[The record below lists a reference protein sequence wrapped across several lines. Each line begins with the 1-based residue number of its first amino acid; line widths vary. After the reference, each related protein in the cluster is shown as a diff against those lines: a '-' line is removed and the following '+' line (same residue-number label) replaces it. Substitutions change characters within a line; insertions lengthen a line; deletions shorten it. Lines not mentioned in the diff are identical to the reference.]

1 MILEFPRW
9 FIILCSA
16 NALAFLY
23 YGYNCLFSEK
33 MYAEFNR
40 FQLSVGQLKLTGILQ
55 IMGALGVLAGLYLP
69 LLGLMASAGLSLLM
83 LLGFGV
89 RLKIKDSLLLSAPSF
104 IFMLLN
110 GYLSWYFGSAL
121 SFW

>member
-1 MILEFPRW
+1 MILELPRW

-40 FQLSVGQLKLTGILQ
+40 FQLSVTQLKLTGILQ
-55 IMGALGVLAGLYLP
+55 IMGALGVLVGLYFN

-89 RLKIKDSLLLSAPSF
+89 RLKIKDSFLLSAPSF